1 METDCV
7 VPFTMVEQPPKSKP
21 SDMAKAIKK
30 KFFMG
35 PLFVDKRTSYTII
48 RMMQVEIVEQL
59 AEF

>member
-1 METDCV
+1 
-7 VPFTMVEQPPKSKP
+7 
-21 SDMAKAIKK
+21 MAKAIKK